1 MTVTKRTYS
10 FPGKGLS
17 KGRAWTEFG
26 IQRSDQR
33 LLGAGTTV
41 SEGRVG
47 ETGGVSAGLKYVGL
61 GD

>member
-1 MTVTKRTYS
+1 MTREGHLAGDRQLSRQEAQQRQSLDCVWDSKRLPS
-10 FPGKGLS
+10 S
-17 KGRAWTEFG
+17 
-26 IQRSDQR
+26 
-33 LLGAGTTV
+33 GTTV